1 MKSFIAGPLLATALA
16 LGGCSGND
24 QNQRPQSSDSST
36 ITGGQRDTAPPVGTM
51 TPPVLDTASTA
62 GTIVRIDPPTEADLN
77 ILGTLM
83 LEDRNNA
90 DTSNNRTV
98 VRVMST
104 TGISAEEN
112 GKRTPKRF
120 ADLKSGMV
128 MRALFHGPVPMIYP
142 MRVNA
147 DEILIISAGG

>member
-1 MKSFIAGPLLATALA
+1 MKSFIVGPLLAATLA
-16 LGGCSGND
+16 LGGCSSND
-24 QNQRPQSSDSST
+24 QKPPSSDT
-36 ITGGQRDTAPPVGTM
+36 ITGGQRDTAPTGGSM
-51 TPPVLDTASTA
+51 TSPAPDTASTT
-62 GTIVRIDPPTEADLN
+62 GTITRIDPPTEADLN

-90 DTSNNRTV
+90 DRSNNRTL

-104 TGISAEEN
+104 TGISAEES
-112 GKRTPKRF
+112 GRRTPKTF

-128 MRALFHGPVPMIYP
+128 VRALFHGPVPAIYP

-147 DEILIISAGG
+147 DEIVIVR